1 MDEIG
6 IMRARVE
13 EALGLAETL
22 VAAKDAFGLLL
33 EMCERCEERRDE
45 LFAAYAFASAAA
57 AEARHI
63 IAAAPSLPP
72 ARAMPASHPTPV
84 TAGRD
89 TTAAALAGLAR
100 VLTMCLS
107 AAALQAGGARDRA
120 ACRDAATEASRIHE
134 LLARDS

>member
-1 MDEIG
+1 MDEID

-33 EMCERCEERRDE
+33 EMTEQCEERRDE

-63 IAAAPSLPP
+63 ITAAPSLPP
-72 ARAMPASHPTPV
+72 GSAMPASHPALI
-84 TAGRD
+84 TADRD

-100 VLTMCLS
+100 VLTMSLS
-107 AAALQAGGARDRA
+107 AAGLQAGSARDQA
-120 ACRDAATEASRIHE
+120 ACRDAASEASRIHE